1 MSDYGKLLGLCQNCA
16 RFKPGALG
24 NCILAKDAG
33 RLASKHKKY
42 NLMVTDC
49 EFHTLP
55 KEVFPDSSEE
65 NGSDVTV
72 DAVLEK
78 QDE

>member
-1 MSDYGKLLGLCQNCA
+1 MSKYGKLRGLCQNCA
-16 RFKPGALG
+16 RFHPKGLA
-24 NCILAKDAG
+24 NCILARDAARIAG
-33 RLASKHKKY
+33 KHKY

-55 KEVFPDSSEE
+55 EKVFPDSPEE
-65 NGSDVTV
+65 NGSDITV

-78 QDE
+78 DDEE